1 MLHDYGGWVGSTVD
15 WGHGSLIL
23 SVRENHAENL
33 SQHVKC
39 LRQKNASKNWGEAG
53 DDGIWSPTSRSLIL
67 FLLFISWV
75 AWARCL
81 ASLCIGLLG
90 NKVAM
95 VTVACLIGWL

>member
-15 WGHGSLIL
+15 RGHASFIL

-53 DDGIWSPTSRSLIL
+53 DDGIWSSTSGSHPVPPVHYLGGLGKLPSLSVHW
-67 FLLFISWV
+67 F
-75 AWARCL
+75 AW
-81 ASLCIGLLG
+81 S
-90 NKVAM
+90 
-95 VTVACLIGWL
+95 